1 MESCVSLRDDSFAF
15 RLSSVKAMLE
25 VSRVDNYHYWKQT
38 LTRARFTNRTL

>member
-25 VSRVDNYHYWKQT
+25 ESRVDNYHYWKQT